1 MDEIGIINEEIS
13 RVAQVLKKLTDFSKE
28 KPETQEM
35 TDVNALLKDI
45 VKLTKN
51 SLLEHSR
58 IKLVT
63 NLEKALPKVNVD
75 KAGLKQVILN
85 LIKNA
90 VEAMS
95 SGGNLYVQTRH
106 FSATVG
112 GKRVIEKKDAIG
124 YIQIQVRD
132 EGPGIPDAIKEKLF
146 DPYVSTKKGEHFG
159 LGLSI
164 AYNIV
169 KSFQGYI
176 TCESILG
183 KGTVFKIE
191 LPVTLIE
198 VY

>member
-1 MDEIGIINEEIS
+1 
-13 RVAQVLKKLTDFSKE
+13 
-28 KPETQEM
+28 M
-35 TDVNALLKDI
+35 TNF
-45 VKLTKN
+45 
-51 SLLEHSR
+51 
-58 IKLVT
+58 
-63 NLEKALPKVNVD
+63 EKALPKVNVD

-95 SGGNLYVQTRH
+95 SGGNLYIQTRH
-106 FSATVG
+106 FSVPVG
-112 GKRVIEKKDAIG
+112 SRHVVEKKDAIG
-124 YIQIQVRD
+124 YIEILVRD

-146 DPYVSTKKGEHFG
+146 DPYVSTKKSGHFG

-176 TCESILG
+176 TCESIPG

-191 LPVTLIE
+191 LPVNGDS
-198 VY
+198 